1 MGLIVKIVLLFGIKV
16 ETLKNTQFL
25 SKKIK
30 IFAQK
35 PSEWQID
42 IFIAADKMFIRHSF
56 NVTKGGSKDDLDK
69 PKNGTEEDDDED
81 DQIL

>member
-1 MGLIVKIVLLFGIKV
+1 MTQVIGFMGLIVKIVLLFGIKV

-25 SKKIK
+25 S
-30 IFAQK
+30 QK